1 MTDAIIGH
9 EANRLA
15 VANYSSLAAGANPRP
30 AFAPA
35 LAGSIR
41 LKPSSPLSAKA
52 AR

>member
-15 VANYSSLAAGANPRP
+15 VADYSSPAAGPNLRP
-30 AFAPA
+30 AFAPT

-41 LKPSSPLSAKA
+41 LKPSLPLSAKA